1 MCTEPKKDAFIISI
15 QTNKKKSF
23 SDHIDVYFAQQRSYT
38 DMIEEHI
45 IYKLTYTGLKLF
57 CIEKHPTTFL
67 VNQGQRSKS
76 HTLQFF
82 QQYSNYTT
90 KGSKITFCW
99 EIVAHTQSFFLF

>member
-1 MCTEPKKDAFIISI
+1 
-15 QTNKKKSF
+15 
-23 SDHIDVYFAQQRSYT
+23 
-38 DMIEEHI
+38 MIEEHI

-76 HTLQFF
+76 HILLFLKK
-82 QQYSNYTT
+82 YSNNTT

-99 EIVAHTQSFFLF
+99 AIVVHT